1 MCYTLPGPRCS
12 NHASQTLTK
21 AKEALEN
28 SEAKIAD
35 LKYQTQF
42 MSEYA
47 KDYPDDKKIVAKSER
62 IAKEFDKAKTNH
74 KALTVKL
81 NEAQKAYDTTPAG
94 QKELRDSINQEK
106 RKPITQRNMKNIVEL
121 RRREKT
127 GHSKRTWS
135 MLAYKRSQDAKKG
148 ITVRQQRGS
157 FITFAD
163 RNGSNQEIVNE
174 EELVNS

>member
-12 NHASQTLTK
+12 NHASKTLTK

-28 SEAKIAD
+28 SEANVAN
-35 LKYQTQF
+35 LQYQTQF

-47 KDYPDDKKIVAKSER
+47 KDYPDDKKIVAKSKR
-62 IAKEFDKAKTNH
+62 IAQEFEKAKTNH
-74 KALTVKL
+74 KALAVKL

-94 QKELRDSINQEK
+94 QEELQESINQEM
-106 RKPITQRNMKNIVEL
+106 RKPINQRNKQDIVEL

-157 FITFAD
+157 FITFTD
-163 RNGSNQEIVNE
+163 RNESNQEVVHE
-174 EELVNS
+174 KELVNS